1 MTQSSAQRDTNMEN
15 RTFFKK
21 KKIRDTENR
30 MRPVKKNED

>member
-21 KKIRDTENR
+21 KKDKRHREQ
-30 MRPVKKNED
+30 NETSEKE